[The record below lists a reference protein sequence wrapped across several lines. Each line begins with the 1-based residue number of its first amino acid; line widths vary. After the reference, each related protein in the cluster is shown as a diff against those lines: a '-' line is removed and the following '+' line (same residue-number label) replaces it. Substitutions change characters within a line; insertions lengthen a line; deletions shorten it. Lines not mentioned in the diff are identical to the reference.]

1 MVMNDTGKIRL
12 MIAEDHQIV
21 RRAFAGL
28 LGLESDIAIVAEAAD
43 GVEALEK
50 ARAWRPDVILM
61 DIQMPR
67 MNGIVATRTIKAE
80 QPGARVIVLTTF
92 DQDDLVFDAIAAGA
106 QGYLLKDAAESEILA
121 TIRAVMRGESNMSA
135 RIASKVME
143 EFRRMR
149 ETAAPA
155 HLPEKF
161 QSLTERESDVLAL
174 IGEGLSNKDIARR
187 LDLAEGTV
195 KNYVSSILEK
205 LHARS
210 RTELAVQA
218 RGHAR
223 KS

>member
-1 MVMNDTGKIRL
+1 MNDTGKIRL